1 MKISSFDPRR
11 QLQYFACRLA
21 VKLGGLI
28 LPGRKMDKT
37 PTMNFAISLARE
49 LRLTRTSHQEL
60 RFLRPGRAMSLAR
73 ARCYGAGVS
82 TAFLQREEI
91 RRIAGEAPARR
102 NTCAL

>member
-49 LRLTRTSHQEL
+49 LRLTPI
-60 RFLRPGRAMSLAR
+60 RFLRSRGFVI
-73 ARCYGAGVS
+73 Y
-82 TAFLQREEI
+82 FEEQRV
-91 RRIAGEAPARR
+91 AVVASAPAG
-102 NTCAL
+102 AP